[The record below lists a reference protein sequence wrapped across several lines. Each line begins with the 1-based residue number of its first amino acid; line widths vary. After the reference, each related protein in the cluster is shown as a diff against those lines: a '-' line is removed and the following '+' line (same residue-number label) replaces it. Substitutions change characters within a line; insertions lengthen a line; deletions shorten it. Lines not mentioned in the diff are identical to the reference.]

1 MRVEVFL
8 TVVFDEV
15 ALALCNIVDP
25 ALVNLLPCSENALP
39 PVMSKLQIQ
48 PIEVN
53 TLTQSQDWCAQ
64 LG

>member
-1 MRVEVFL
+1 L
-8 TVVFDEV
+8 
-15 ALALCNIVDP
+15 
-25 ALVNLLPCSENALP
+25 
-39 PVMSKLQIQ
+39 SKLQIQ

>member
-8 TVVFDEV
+8 TVTFDQV
-15 ALALCNIVDP
+15 ALTLRNIVDP
-25 ALVNLLPCSENALP
+25 PLVNLLPCSENALP
-39 PVMSKLQIQ
+39 PIMSKLQIQ

>member
-1 MRVEVFL
+1 
-8 TVVFDEV
+8 
-15 ALALCNIVDP
+15 
-25 ALVNLLPCSENALP
+25 
-39 PVMSKLQIQ
+39 MSKLQIQ